1 MKKVLLQI
9 FVDYENLGK
18 TLNILTEAK
27 VTGFYCIEYWGASPQ
42 TWQGFVIKE
51 EPEMALETIRTTAE
65 RAIQVNTV
73 VNDSIAESIKRA
85 IHEGLG
91 VVGKRYTIMKV
102 PIDSITVMMPEYPSP
117 DIMISYH

>member
-18 TLNILTEAK
+18 TLNVLTEAN

-51 EPEMALETIRTTAE
+51 EPEMALEAIRTSAE

-73 VNDSIAESIKRA
+73 VSDSQAEYIKRA
-85 IHEGLG
+85 INEGLG
-91 VVGKRYTIMKV
+91 VRGARYTIIKV
-102 PIDSITVMMPEYPSP
+102 PIDSITVTMSE
-117 DIMISYH
+117 

>member
-18 TLNILTEAK
+18 TLNVLTEAN

-51 EPEMALETIRTTAE
+51 EPEMALEAIRTSAE

-73 VNDSIAESIKRA
+73 VNDSIAEYIKRA
-85 IHEGLG
+85 INEGLG
-91 VVGKRYTIMKV
+91 ARGARYTIIKV
-102 PIDSITVMMPEYPSP
+102 PIDSITVTTPE
-117 DIMISYH
+117 

>member
-9 FVDYENLGK
+9 FVDYKNLGQ
-18 TLNILTEAK
+18 TLNILTEAN

-51 EPEMALETIRTTAE
+51 EPEMALEAIRTNAE

-73 VNDSIAESIKRA
+73 VNDSIAEYIKRA
-85 IHEGLG
+85 INEGLG
-91 VVGKRYTIMKV
+91 AHGARYTIIKV
-102 PIDSITVMMPEYPSP
+102 PIDSITVTMPE
-117 DIMISYH
+117 

>member
-18 TLNILTEAK
+18 TLNILTEAN

-51 EPEMALETIRTTAE
+51 EPEMALEAIRTSAE

-73 VNDSIAESIKRA
+73 VNDSIGEYIKRA
-85 IHEGLG
+85 IHEGLAEHG
-91 VVGKRYTIMKV
+91 ARYTIIKV
-102 PIDSITVMMPEYPSP
+102 PIDSITVTMPE
-117 DIMISYH
+117 

>member
-18 TLNILTEAK
+18 TLNVLTEAK

-51 EPEMALETIRTTAE
+51 EPEMALEAIRTTAE

-73 VNDSIAESIKRA
+73 VNDSIAEYIKRA

-91 VVGKRYTIMKV
+91 EKGKRYTIMKV
-102 PIDSITVMMPEYPSP
+102 PIDSITVTMPE
-117 DIMISYH
+117 